1 MHQVIKAE
9 RQQLQQRV
17 FQRDD
22 RSRGEQ
28 LLECRI
34 VQFPVEHR
42 QHFLLG
48 GYNIAHNTAVI
59 KQAVIRAV
67 FGVKVD
73 LHRNHKVDRGDQDA

>member
-1 MHQVIKAE
+1 MHQVIKAK

-17 FQRDD
+17 FQRND

-28 LLECRI
+28 LLERRI
-34 VQFPVEHR
+34 VQFPVKHR

-48 GYNIAHNTAVI
+48 GHNIAHNTAVI
-59 KQAVIRAV
+59 KQTVIRAV

-73 LHRNHKVDRGDQDA
+73 LHRDHKVDCGDQDA